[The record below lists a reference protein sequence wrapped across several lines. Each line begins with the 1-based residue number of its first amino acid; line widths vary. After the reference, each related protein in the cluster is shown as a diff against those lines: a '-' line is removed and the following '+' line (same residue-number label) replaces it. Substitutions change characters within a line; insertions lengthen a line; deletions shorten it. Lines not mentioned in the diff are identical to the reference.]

1 MDNRWCHREYC
12 QVCLYVLSN
21 FSYEIER
28 LLTHS
33 RSESYNLYRLSILRM
48 PATPPPPPTPS
59 TTSHPACCSGSASRT
74 GRGVSPSSSL
84 RTPSSASVQFP
95 HGSPKATHL
104 EPASL
109 GTLVARVTTALQ
121 HAATI

>member
-1 MDNRWCHREYC
+1 M
-12 QVCLYVLSN
+12 

-33 RSESYNLYRLSILRM
+33 RSESYNLSRLSILRM

-95 HGSPKATHL
+95 HGSPTATHL
-104 EPASL
+104 ELASL
-109 GTLVARVTTALQ
+109 GTLLVASNVASAPCR
-121 HAATI
+121 